1 MEKSVGISAEVM
13 PCSGNALTRLMIGSE
28 GIRRM
33 SLPKSERKS
42 KGTLIKVFAVLL
54 ILLTLGGYLYWNLF
68 HNIQRI
74 KWQEI
79 LSETTSPN
87 GRYTVTAYL
96 TNGGATTAF
105 GVLAGVEDHKRG
117 RERKFYWQ
125 YRCKEAEMEWLSDS
139 VLRINGITLDV
150 DKDTF
155 DYRYD

>member
-1 MEKSVGISAEVM
+1 MRMTRVKKIAV
-13 PCSGNALTRLMIGSE
+13 ALGL
-28 GIRRM
+28 
-33 SLPKSERKS
+33 L
-42 KGTLIKVFAVLL
+42 LAV
-54 ILLTLGGYLYWNLF
+54 GGYLYWNLF

-125 YRCKEAEMEWLSDS
+125 YRCEEAEMEWLSDS